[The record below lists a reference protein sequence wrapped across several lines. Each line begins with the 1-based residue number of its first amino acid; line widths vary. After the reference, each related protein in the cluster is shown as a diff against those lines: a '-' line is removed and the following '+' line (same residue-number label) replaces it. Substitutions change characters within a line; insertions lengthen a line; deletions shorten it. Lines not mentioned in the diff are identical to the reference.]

1 MARVRDLDE
10 GDAVAW
16 SRDLDRGDALTGV
29 GTVIASGFGVL
40 AGLAA
45 LARWLRVSQREHYD
59 PGRCLVTLGRWI
71 RLRSPNP
78 ALATLAVGGL
88 VLAVAAPAA
97 GNGALGVWGAGAS
110 AAAVILFPW
119 PLRVIGRPRLRLT
132 RRARTLA
139 ASSLALSGA
148 AAALLAM
155 ALSELAAAGSAAGL
169 PTALALVAAAAPA
182 IVDAAAAVLAP
193 LERRL
198 LERHRRRAAA
208 KLARVAPFV
217 IAVTGSWG
225 KTSTKNH
232 IRDLLSGAAAVAA
245 SPASFNNTAGLSLTI
260 NDHMPDGAE
269 VLVAEMGMYRPGE
282 IKEMCSWVRPDV
294 AVITAVGTMHL
305 ERAGSMERIAAAKAE
320 ILERA
325 RTAVLWV
332 DDPRLDELSRT
343 APAPTVMRIGAAGG
357 LDLDVEVAE
366 TDGEMI
372 VRAGGSE
379 IGRVGADAGVHPAN
393 VGCAV
398 AAALAYGAAPD
409 RIGPRLAA
417 LGPPQ
422 HRAAASRS
430 PAGVLVVDDTFNSNP
445 AGALRAVEDLA
456 RRVAGRRA
464 VVTPGMVE
472 LGSEQRRANA
482 ELARA
487 VIASGSELVIV
498 GRTNRR
504 ALLEGAGG
512 EAVSAPDRSAARDW
526 VREHLGEGDG
536 VLWENDLPDHYP

>member
-1 MARVRDLDE
+1 MVV
-10 GDAVAW
+10 GAVTVTEA
-16 SRDLDRGDALTGV
+16 AVTGA
-29 GTVIASGFGVL
+29 GTVIASGIGVL

-59 PGRCLVTLGRWI
+59 SGRCLITLGRWV
-71 RLRSPNP
+71 RLRPPNP
-78 ALATLAVGGL
+78 ALAALAVGGL
-88 VLAVAAPAA
+88 ALAAAALAA
-97 GNGALGVWGAGAS
+97 GNGALAAWGAGAA

-119 PLRVIGRPRLRLT
+119 PMRVIGRPRLRLT

-148 AAALLAM
+148 AAALLATT
-155 ALSELAAAGSAAGL
+155 LSELAAANSATTGSAL
-169 PTALALVAAAAPA
+169 PAALALTAAAAPA
-182 IVDAAAAVLAP
+182 VVDAAAAVLAP

-208 KLARVAPFV
+208 RLARVAPFV

-245 SPASFNNTAGLSLTI
+245 SPASYNNTAGLSLTV
-260 NDHMPDGAE
+260 NDHMPDSAE

-294 AVITAVGTMHL
+294 AVITAVGPMHL

-332 DDPRLDELSRT
+332 DDPRLDELSRS
-343 APAPTVMRIGAAGG
+343 APAPTVMRVGAAGG

-366 TDGEMI
+366 SNNEMI

-379 IGRVGADAGVHPAN
+379 IGRIGADAGVHPAN

-409 RIGPRLAA
+409 RIAPRLTA

-422 HRAAASRS
+422 HRAATSRS

-487 VIASGSELVIV
+487 VTASGAELVIV

>member
-1 MARVRDLDE
+1 VARVRDLDE

-78 ALATLAVGGL
+78 ALAALAVGGL

-260 NDHMPDGAE
+260 NDHMPDSAE

-343 APAPTVMRIGAAGG
+343 APAPTVMRVGAAGG

-366 TDGEMI
+366 TGSEMI

-379 IGRVGADAGVHPAN
+379 IGRIGADAGVHPAN

-456 RRVAGRRA
+456 RRVAGRRV

-487 VIASGSELVIV
+487 VIASGAELVIV

-512 EAVSAPDRSAARDW
+512 EAVSMPDRSAARDW

>member
-1 MARVRDLDE
+1 M
-10 GDAVAW
+10 
-16 SRDLDRGDALTGV
+16 
-29 GTVIASGFGVL
+29 IASGLGVL

-59 PGRCLVTLGRWI
+59 PGRCLVTLGRWV
-71 RLRSPNP
+71 RLRPPNS
-78 ALATLAVGGL
+78 ALAALAIGGL
-88 VLAVAAPAA
+88 ALAVAASAA
-97 GNGALGVWGAGAS
+97 GNGALGVWSAGA
-110 AAAVILFPW
+110 AAVTVILFPW
-119 PLRVIGRPRLRLT
+119 PMRVIGRPRLRLT

-148 AAALLAM
+148 AAALLAT
-155 ALSELAAAGSAAGL
+155 ALSELAEAGSAAAL
-169 PTALALVAAAAPA
+169 PAALALAAAAAPA

-208 KLARVAPFV
+208 RLARVNPFV

-269 VLVAEMGMYRPGE
+269 VLVVEMGMYRPGE
-282 IKEMCSWVRPDV
+282 IEEMCSWVRPDV
-294 AVITAVGTMHL
+294 AVITAVGPMHL

-332 DDPRLDELSRT
+332 DDPRLDELSRS
-343 APAPTVMRIGAAGG
+343 APAPTVMRVGAAGG
-357 LDLDVEVAE
+357 PDLDVEVAE
-366 TDGEMI
+366 SNNEMI

-379 IGRVGADAGVHPAN
+379 IARLGADAGVHSAN

-398 AAALAYGAAPD
+398 AAALAYGVAPD
-409 RIGPRLAA
+409 RIAPRLAA

-422 HRAAASRS
+422 HRAAASLS

-456 RRVAGRRA
+456 RRAPGRRA

-487 VIASGSELVIV
+487 VIASGAELVIV

-504 ALLEGAGG
+504 ALLEGADG
-512 EAVSAPDRSAARDW
+512 EAVSAPDRSVARDW

>member
-1 MARVRDLDE
+1 M
-10 GDAVAW
+10 
-16 SRDLDRGDALTGV
+16 
-29 GTVIASGFGVL
+29 
-40 AGLAA
+40 
-45 LARWLRVSQREHYD
+45 
-59 PGRCLVTLGRWI
+59 
-71 RLRSPNP
+71 
-78 ALATLAVGGL
+78 
-88 VLAVAAPAA
+88 
-97 GNGALGVWGAGAS
+97 
-110 AAAVILFPW
+110 
-119 PLRVIGRPRLRLT
+119 
-132 RRARTLA
+132 
-139 ASSLALSGA
+139 
-148 AAALLAM
+148 
-155 ALSELAAAGSAAGL
+155 
-169 PTALALVAAAAPA
+169 
-182 IVDAAAAVLAP
+182 
-193 LERRL
+193 
-198 LERHRRRAAA
+198 
-208 KLARVAPFV
+208 

-269 VLVAEMGMYRPGE
+269 VLVVEMGMYRPGE

-294 AVITAVGTMHL
+294 AVITAVGPMHL

-320 ILERA
+320 ILEQA

-332 DDPRLDELSRT
+332 DDPRLDELSRS
-343 APAPTVMRIGAAGG
+343 APAPTVMRVGATGP
-357 LDLDVEVAE
+357 DLDVEVAE
-366 TDGEMI
+366 ANNEMI
-372 VRAGGSE
+372 VRVGGSE
-379 IGRVGADAGVHPAN
+379 IARLGADAGVHPAN

-398 AAALAYGAAPD
+398 AAALAYGTAPG
-409 RIGPRLAA
+409 RIAPRLAA

-422 HRAAASRS
+422 HRATASRS

-456 RRVAGRRA
+456 RRAPGRRA

-487 VIASGSELVIV
+487 VVASGAELVIV

-512 EAVSAPDRSAARDW
+512 EAVSMPDRPAARDW

>member
-1 MARVRDLDE
+1 M
-10 GDAVAW
+10 
-16 SRDLDRGDALTGV
+16 
-29 GTVIASGFGVL
+29 IASGLGVL

-59 PGRCLVTLGRWI
+59 PGRCLITLGRWV
-71 RLRSPNP
+71 RLRPPNP
-78 ALATLAVGGL
+78 ALAALAVGGL
-88 VLAVAAPAA
+88 ALAVVALAA
-97 GNGALGVWGAGAS
+97 GNGALAVWSAGAS

-119 PLRVIGRPRLRLT
+119 PMRVIGRPRLRLT

-139 ASSLALSGA
+139 ALSLALSGA
-148 AAALLAM
+148 AAALLAT
-155 ALSELAAAGSAAGL
+155 ALSELAEAGSTAATAAL
-169 PTALALVAAAAPA
+169 PAAIALAAAAAPA

-208 KLARVAPFV
+208 RLARVNPFV

-260 NDHMPDGAE
+260 NDHMPDGVE
-269 VLVAEMGMYRPGE
+269 VLVVEMGMYRPGE

-294 AVITAVGTMHL
+294 AVITAVGPMHL

-320 ILERA
+320 ILEQA

-332 DDPRLDELSRT
+332 DDPRLDELSRS
-343 APAPTVMRIGAAGG
+343 APAPTVMRVGAAGP
-357 LDLDVEVAE
+357 DLDVEVAE
-366 TDGEMI
+366 ANNEMI

-379 IGRVGADAGVHPAN
+379 IARLGADAGVHPAN

-398 AAALAYGAAPD
+398 AAALAYGAAPG
-409 RIGPRLAA
+409 RIAPRLAA

-422 HRAAASRS
+422 HRATASRS

-456 RRVAGRRA
+456 HRAPGRRA

-487 VIASGSELVIV
+487 VIASGAELVIV

-512 EAVSAPDRSAARDW
+512 EAVSMPDRPAARDW